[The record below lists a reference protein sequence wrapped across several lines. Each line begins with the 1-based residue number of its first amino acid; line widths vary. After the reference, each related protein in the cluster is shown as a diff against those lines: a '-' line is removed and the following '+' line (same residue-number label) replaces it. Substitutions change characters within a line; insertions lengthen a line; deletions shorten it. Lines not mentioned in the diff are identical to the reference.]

1 VTGTRSVPEL
11 AGLVLRRDGSA
22 RVLTGGVV
30 LLGLAAVA
38 LFAFPAITD
47 LVSRVRQ
54 HHLSQQFDNPQ
65 YTTVYRHHGVPV
77 GHGLTRLEIDTP
89 RVSVDVLVVQGVT
102 TSALRAG
109 AGHYPSTPYPCDA
122 GNVGIAG
129 HRTTYGRPFN
139 RIDQMRA
146 GDTITLVTPL
156 QRCVYRVLPSVDG
169 HVNPWIVAPSD
180 VGVVGQAG
188 MGAEHLL
195 TMTSCNPKGS
205 AAQRIV
211 LRSALIGVVNRTP

>member
-1 VTGTRSVPEL
+1 LPEL

-22 RVLTGGVV
+22 RLLTGAVV
-30 LLGLAAVA
+30 LLSLAAVT
-38 LFAFPAITD
+38 LFAFPALTD
-47 LVSRVRQ
+47 LVSRIRQ
-54 HHLSQQFDNPQ
+54 HHISQQFDNPQ
-65 YTTVYRHHGVPV
+65 YTTVYRHHAVPV
-77 GHGLTRLEIDTP
+77 GHGLTRLEISNP
-89 RVSVDVLVVQGVT
+89 RVNVDVLVVQGVT

-139 RIDQMRA
+139 RIDQMRS
-146 GDTITLVTPL
+146 GDTITLVTPVS
-156 QRCVYRVLPSVDG
+156 RC
-169 HVNPWIVAPSD
+169 VAPSD

-188 MGAEHLL
+188 TGGEHLL
-195 TMTSCNPKGS
+195 TLTSCNPKGS

-211 LRSALIGVVNRTP
+211 LRAALIGVVSRTP